1 MALPIGI
8 LDQSPVLSGARPR
21 DAVMATIDLA
31 REPAR
36 RGSHRYWLAEHHAMR
51 GLADPAPEILLAR
64 IAAETSRIRVG
75 TGGVLLPHYAAMKV
89 AEQFRM
95 LDALAPGRIDLGIGR
110 APGGTSRVSMALE
123 SAEIHRFPRQV
134 ADLIGFLDR
143 T

>member
-31 REPAR
+31 READR
-36 RGSHRYWLAEHHAMR
+36 LGYHRYWLTEHHAMR
-51 GLADPAPEILLAR
+51 GLADPPPEIRLAR
-64 IAAETSRIRVG
+64 IAAETTRIRIG
-75 TGGVLLPHYAAMKV
+75 TGGVLLPHYAALKV

-110 APGGTSRVSMALE
+110 APGGTQRVSMALE
-123 SAEIHRFPRQV
+123 SSDVQHFPRQV
-134 ADLIGFLDR
+134 RDL
-143 T
+143 